1 MPSKGS
7 GVWGELSD
15 PEGAALQR
23 SGLLVFG
30 ESSWTSPGD
39 PEQEPK
45 DLERGWAGSF
55 AKGLRGPPP
64 PTVIS
69 AVVSVDGRP
78 VRLQLC
84 DTAGQVSMVSFSQLG
99 AGTACS
105 GPPEPPSGTR
115 SLRPRRG
122 RRSGAPL
129 RGPAQGLGWR
139 RWLRSHKT
147 GIGQLGVGRAGD
159 RGQEQRLSHRSF

>member
-7 GVWGELSD
+7 GVRGELSD

-105 GPPEPPSGTR
+105 GPPGA
-115 SLRPRRG
+115 SLRSQVTEAPL
-122 RRSGAPL
+122 GAPL

>member
-1 MPSKGS
+1 M
-7 GVWGELSD
+7 L
-15 PEGAALQR
+15 
-23 SGLLVFG
+23 
-30 ESSWTSPGD
+30 
-39 PEQEPK
+39 
-45 DLERGWAGSF
+45 
-55 AKGLRGPPP
+55 GPPCVQRVLVDLAGGPGTGTEGFGARMGRILCKGAKRSPLP

-105 GPPEPPSGTR
+105 GPPEPPSGAR

-129 RGPAQGLGWR
+129 RGWGGGDGSALIKPGLASSAWAGR
-139 RWLRSHKT
+139 GT
-147 GIGQLGVGRAGD
+147 GVKNSAYLTGVSD
-159 RGQEQRLSHRSF
+159 LIYFLVFIKNDQ

>member
-1 MPSKGS
+1 MGRILCKG
-7 GVWGELSD
+7 
-15 PEGAALQR
+15 AKR
-23 SGLLVFG
+23 S
-30 ESSWTSPGD
+30 
-39 PEQEPK
+39 
-45 DLERGWAGSF
+45 
-55 AKGLRGPPP
+55 PP